1 MESPDTGMKRRGGG
15 RRRHPAWAFFDRSE
29 EGPNNYKATC
39 KACGHKFQGI
49 TERLVKHLRKC
60 ERINTEDLRQGF
72 FSGSEREANENTNQR
87 EDRTSVQPVI
97 KRMKLEH
104 AEITQ
109 EEEGEQQQ
117 PQHSLL
123 QEIINQQRKQW
134 TAEELKLNLQLTRA
148 IISSRCAFETVQDGE
163 MRKFFSMMRSDVTLA
178 TASELSGGLLDS
190 VYQQEV
196 ATARK
201 KMAGNLLRECF
212 HKYCRLKFRS
222 MWQN

>member
-1 MESPDTGMKRRGGG
+1 MESPETAGSKRRGGG

-72 FSGSEREANENTNQR
+72 FSGSELEANENANQT
-87 EDRTSVQPVI
+87 EDRTSVQPMI
-97 KRMKLEH
+97 KRMKLEN

-109 EEEGEQQQ
+109 EEESQQ
-117 PQHSLL
+117 PPQQLLL
-123 QEIINQQRKQW
+123 QEIIKQKRKQW
-134 TAEELKLNLQLTRA
+134 TSEELKLNLQLTRA
-148 IISSRCAFETVQDGE
+148 IISSRCVFETVQDSE

-196 ATARK
+196 ASARK
-201 KMAGNLLRECF
+201 KMAGNLLREHF
-212 HKYCRLKFRS
+212 RKYCRKHATK
-222 MWQN
+222 

>member
-1 MESPDTGMKRRGGG
+1 MKRRGGG

-60 ERINTEDLRQGF
+60 ERINTEHLRQGF
-72 FSGSEREANENTNQR
+72 FSGSEREANANANQT
-87 EDRTSVQPVI
+87 EERTGVQPVI
-97 KRMKLEH
+97 RRMKLENT
-104 AEITQ
+104 ETTQ
-109 EEEGEQQQ
+109 DEEQGEQQP
-117 PQHSLL
+117 PQQLLL
-123 QEIINQQRKQW
+123 QQIINQQRKQW
-134 TAEELKLNLQLTRA
+134 TSEELKLNLQLTRA

-163 MRKFFSMMRSDVTLA
+163 MRKFFSMMRSDVTLS